1 MKLYKVS
8 VQYETLV
15 LAENPQDAI
24 RHGNYAVKYEDE
36 QPVLTTQQEI
46 TSIDEVPKEW
56 LYCYPWNGKADK
68 TVIQIL
74 EESKNE
80 H

>member
-24 RHGNYAVKYEDE
+24 RQGNYAVKYEE
-36 QPVLTTQQEI
+36 PILTTEQEI
-46 TSIDEVPKEW
+46 TSVDQVPKEW
-56 LYCYPWNGKADK
+56 LNCYPWNGKADK
-68 TVIQIL
+68 TVKQIV
-74 EESKNE
+74 EEYKNE

>member
-15 LAENPQDAI
+15 LAESSKDAI
-24 RHGNYAVKYEDE
+24 RQGNYAVKYEDE
-36 QPVLTTQQEI
+36 EPILITEQEI
-46 TSIDEVPKEW
+46 TSVDEVPKEW
-56 LYCYPWNGKADK
+56 LHCYPWNGNADK

-74 EESKNE
+74 EELK
-80 H
+80 